1 MSDVKNK
8 SNNELIE
15 KQRQL
20 REEFERVKIDLVKI
34 YDYWISIEKE
44 YNKISGE
51 LNDRFGLNNK

>member
-44 YNKISGE
+44 NNKISGE